1 MPEVRLL
8 IVTTVPI
15 TLRAILREQPRYLST
30 HFTVELATTMAG
42 DVSDIEAVESVPVNP
57 VSMARRIS
65 PLRDLRSIWQMAAV
79 IRRFRPHIVHSYTP
93 KAGLVAMAAGWLCRV
108 PVRIHTFTGLI
119 FPSQSGLKREVLRL
133 VDALICLL
141 ATRVVPEGEG
151 VKEDLIAHSVTRKP
165 LQIIGHGNIAGVD
178 TEHYSRQARDVMA
191 KASLLASSLNIER
204 DDFVFCFVG
213 RLNPDKGIRE
223 LIEGFRML
231 PANSRLLLV
240 GDADDTV
247 PLDAS
252 TMNDLRRHARIHAL
266 GYQQDIRPALAASDV
281 LVLPSYRE
289 GFPNVVLQAGAM
301 NLPVIAT
308 DICGSNEIIEPGING
323 WLVPPRD
330 AKALAAT
337 MREAMNIPEPE
348 RAAMGRQARQRIR
361 ARFERAEHW
370 QRMVAFYRSEVD
382 GQEGA

>member
-65 PLRDLRSIWQMAAV
+65 PLRDLRSIWEMAKV

-93 KAGLVAMAAGWLCRV
+93 KAGLVAMAASWLCRV

-119 FPSQSGLKREVLRL
+119 FPSQSGLKREILRL
-133 VDALICLL
+133 IDSLICLL

-151 VKEDLIAHSVTRKP
+151 VKEDLIAYSVTSKP

-191 KASLLASSLNIER
+191 KASRLASSLNIGK

-223 LIEGFRML
+223 LVEGFQML

-240 GDADDTV
+240 GDADDTAR
-247 PLDAS
+247 LDVS
-252 TMNDLRRHARIHAL
+252 TMNDLHRHARIHAI

-308 DICGSNEIIEPGING
+308 DIGGSNEIIKPGFNG
-323 WLVPPRD
+323 WLVPPHD
-330 AKALAAT
+330 ARALAGT
-337 MREAMNIPEPE
+337 MREAMNTPEPE

-370 QRMVAFYRSEVD
+370 QRMVAFYRSELD